1 MKFASSFYPSR
12 IAGVAIITV
21 LIISLSCGSD
31 PEPNVLPVLPEV
43 NAIAPTSGENNTP
56 VVITGTNF
64 SAVPSENKVTFNG
77 VEAIVTA
84 ATATQ
89 LNTTVPPS
97 ATTGAVVVKVQNTTA
112 ANQFVF
118 TVESPAP
125 QVNQIAPAFGVPN
138 TSVVI
143 TGINFSTVTTENNV
157 SFNGKEA
164 AVTAATATQITAV
177 VPLLS
182 STGPVVVSVK
192 GKTAANQP
200 VFTVLAVPVLTTS
213 AVTDI
218 VLTTATCGGNIT
230 SEGGSAVTARGICWS
245 TAPLPTIANSK
256 TTNGSGLGAF
266 TSSITGLT
274 LGITYYVRAYATSS
288 IGTAYG
294 DQVTF
299 KSLPILGQTYQGG
312 IIAYIFQ
319 LGDPGYIEGESHGLI
334 VASDDQG
341 SASSWS
347 GNPVNTIT
355 GATGTALGTGKTNTL
370 SIMGSMGGP
379 YHAAKACFDLV
390 SGIYEDWNLPS
401 KDELNK
407 LYAGRA
413 VIGNMSAGY
422 YWSST
427 ESTTTAWIQN
437 FSTGVQS
444 TYAKGGSFYV
454 RAVRYF

>member
-1 MKFASSFYPSR
+1 MKLLTNFNTSH
-12 IAGVAIITV
+12 IAGAAIITV
-21 LIISLSCGSD
+21 LMISLSCGSD
-31 PEPNVLPVLPEV
+31 PEPNVLPSV
-43 NAIAPTSGENNTP
+43 NAIAPTSGEISTP

-64 SAVPSENKVTFNG
+64 SPVPSENKVTFNG
-77 VEAIVTA
+77 TEAIVTA

-89 LNTTVPPS
+89 LNTTVPAS
-97 ATTGAVVVKVQNTTA
+97 ATSGAVVVKVQNNTA
-112 ANQFVF
+112 TNQFVF

-125 QVNQIAPAFGVPN
+125 QVTQLTPASGLPN

-143 TGINFSTVTTENNV
+143 TGVNFSTVVSDNKV

-164 AVTAATATQITAV
+164 VLTAATATQITAT
-177 VPLLS
+177 VPLLA

-192 GKTAANQP
+192 GKTAASQP
-200 VFTVLAVPVLTTS
+200 VFTILAVPVLTTS

-218 VLTTATCGGNIT
+218 VLTTATGGGNIT
-230 SEGGSAVTARGICWS
+230 SEGGSAVTARGVCWG
-245 TAPLPTIANSK
+245 TAPTPTIANNK

-266 TSSITGLT
+266 TGSITGLT
-274 LGITYYVRAYATSS
+274 LGITYYVRAYATNNF
-288 IGTAYG
+288 GTAYG

-299 KSLPILGQTYQGG
+299 RSLPILGQSYQGG

-319 LGDPGYIEGESHGLI
+319 AGDPGYIEGESHGLI
-334 VASDDQG
+334 VAPDDQT
-341 SASSWS
+341 SPSPWCS
-347 GNPVNTIT
+347 NPVNTIT
-355 GATGTALGTGKTNTL
+355 GANGIALGTGKTNTVA
-370 SIMGSMGGP
+370 IVGSTGGP
-379 YHAAKACFDLV
+379 YPAARACFDLV

-407 LYAGRA
+407 LYVGRA

-427 ESTTTAWIQN
+427 ENSTTGWIQH
-437 FSTGVQS
+437 FTTGVQS
-444 TYAKGGSFYV
+444 TYAKTGSFYV